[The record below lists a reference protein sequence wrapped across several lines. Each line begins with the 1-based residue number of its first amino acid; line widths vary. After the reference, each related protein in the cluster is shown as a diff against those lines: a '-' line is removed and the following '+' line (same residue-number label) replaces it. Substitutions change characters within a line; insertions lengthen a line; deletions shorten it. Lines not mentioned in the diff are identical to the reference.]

1 VNSPWY
7 LSPTFV
13 IAVNVLVMLVGM
25 VGAMAMP
32 RAQRRMIGLVLGSFV
47 LAWSL
52 LGRAVLLLVAA
63 TLLGLAVAV
72 LRRRA

>member
-1 VNSPWY
+1 VNAPWY
-7 LSPTFV
+7 LSPSFV
-13 IAVNVLVMLVGM
+13 IVANVLVLVVGM
-25 VGAMAMP
+25 LGSMAMP
-32 RAQRRMIGLVLGSFV
+32 RAHRRMIGLVLGSFV

-63 TLLGLAVAV
+63 ALLGLAVAV